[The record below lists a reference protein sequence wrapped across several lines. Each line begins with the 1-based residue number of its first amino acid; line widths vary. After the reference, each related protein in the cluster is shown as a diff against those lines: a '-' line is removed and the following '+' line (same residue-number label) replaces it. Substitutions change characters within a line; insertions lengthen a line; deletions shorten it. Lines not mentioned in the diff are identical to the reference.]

1 MSKILDQIKRNAVPE
16 GVLRSAAKGALPLE
30 PAEMLD
36 ILVYLTQNPVFAQ
49 EAKMTLARFD
59 VVATV
64 EVVSDPAA
72 SPEVIGYFWMESNR
86 RNSLMPAMIENPA
99 VTENLLMEAAATGR
113 REIVS
118 LLFASPRARSSP
130 AVVEALASN
139 PHLRPEE
146 LEELRGQQEPA
157 EEVTATEA
165 RIEEAPVEAA
175 PVKDAAVEEARVE
188 EARVEEAPAADDLE
202 IDSTYQAW
210 QQEHASEIAAEEGKP
225 FELTGAGE
233 DEGEQKEAEPK
244 HEEAEATPSGSSDSS
259 VTLALTAL
267 GAAARLKPVPADD
280 KKLSL
285 IQRIGKMNTAERV
298 RTAFIGNR
306 DERMILIRD
315 GVKIVQHA
323 VLASPKLTEPEVESM
338 ASATNLTENVLREIA
353 RSRRFMK
360 NYNVRRN
367 LTNNPKCPLDLSLN
381 LVKNLMVYDLK
392 SLRHSKNVPE
402 TLRRLAAELYK
413 EKAGPAK
420 EIKRRT

>member
-16 GVLRSAAKGALPLE
+16 GVLRSAAKGALPIE
-30 PAEMLD
+30 PAEMLE

-99 VTENLLMEAAATGR
+99 VTENLLIEAAATGR

-118 LLFASPRARSSP
+118 LLLSSPRARSSP
-130 AVVEALASN
+130 AIVEALATN

-146 LEELRGQQEPA
+146 LRELLGQQEPA
-157 EEVTATEA
+157 AEVAATDSRVEH
-165 RIEEAPVEAA
+165 APVE
-175 PVKDAAVEEARVE
+175 K
-188 EARVEEAPAADDLE
+188 APAAEDLE
-202 IDSTYQAW
+202 TDSAHQAW
-210 QQEHASEIAAEEGKP
+210 QQEHAAEIAAEEGKP

-233 DEGEQKEAEPK
+233 DEAEQKEAEQKEGEPG
-244 HEEAEATPSGSSDSS
+244 HEEAAAPSGTPDSS
-259 VTLALTAL
+259 VSLALTAL
-267 GAAARLKPVPADD
+267 GAAARLKPVPVDD
-280 KKLSL
+280 KNLSL
-285 IQRIGKMNTAERV
+285 IQRISRMNVAERV

-360 NYNVRRN
+360 NYNIRRN

-381 LVKNLMVYDLK
+381 LVRNLMVYDLK
-392 SLRHSKNVPE
+392 SLRHSKNIPE

-413 EKAGPAK
+413 EKAGPAT
-420 EIKRRT
+420 EIKRRS

>member
-1 MSKILDQIKRNAVPE
+1 MLKILDQIKRGAVPE

-30 PAEMLD
+30 PAEMLE
-36 ILVYLTQNPVFAQ
+36 ILVFLTQNPVFAQ

-86 RNSLMPAMIENPA
+86 RTALMPAMIENPA
-99 VTENLLMEAAATGR
+99 VTDNLLMEAAATGR

-146 LEELRGQQEPA
+146 LQELRGQQEPA
-157 EEVTATEA
+157 EEVAATEA
-165 RIEEAPVEAA
+165 RIEESPAEAA
-175 PVKDAAVEEARVE
+175 PAKEAPVEEARV
-188 EARVEEAPAADDLE
+188 REAPAAGDLE

-210 QQEHASEIAAEEGKP
+210 QQEHASEIQAEEGKP

-244 HEEAEATPSGSSDSS
+244 HEEAEATPPGSSDSS

-267 GAAARLKPVPADD
+267 GAAARLKPVPVDD

-285 IQRIGKMNTAERV
+285 IQRIGKMNAAERV
-298 RTAFIGNR
+298 RTAFMGNR

-315 GVKIVQHA
+315 GAKIVQSA

>member
-30 PAEMLD
+30 PAEMLE

-59 VVATV
+59 VVSTV

-86 RNSLMPAMIENPA
+86 RTALMPAMIENPA
-99 VTENLLMEAAATGR
+99 VTDNLLMEAAATGR
-113 REIVS
+113 REMVS
-118 LLFASPRARSSP
+118 LLLASPRARSSP
-130 AVVEALASN
+130 AVVEALATNS
-139 PHLRPEE
+139 HLRPEE
-146 LEELRGQQEPA
+146 LRELLGQEEPA
-157 EEVTATEA
+157 EEVAA
-165 RIEEAPVEAA
+165 PEAPVEAA
-175 PVKDAAVEEARVE
+175 PVEAAQIA
-188 EARVEEAPAADDLE
+188 EAPAGDDLA

-210 QQEHASEIAAEEGKP
+210 QQEHAAEIAAEEGKP

-233 DEGEQKEAEPK
+233 DEGEQKEAEPR
-244 HEEAEATPSGSSDSS
+244 HEEAAATASGQPDSS
-259 VTLALTAL
+259 LSLALTAL
-267 GAAARLKPVPADD
+267 GAATRLKPVPVDE

-285 IQRIGKMNTAERV
+285 LQRIGKMKPGERV

-315 GVKIVQHA
+315 GAKIVQNA
-323 VLASPKLTEPEVESM
+323 VLASPRLTEPEVESM
-338 ASATNLTENVLREIA
+338 ASATNVTENVLREIA

-360 NYNVRRN
+360 NYNIRRN

-392 SLRHSKNVPE
+392 SLRHSKSVPE

-413 EKAGPAK
+413 EKTGPAK
-420 EIKRRT
+420 EIKRKT